1 MQTLTE
7 RQFPA
12 LMSFEPTPKPIQC
25 FGQPTFTEFPRGMLL
40 GHSLQNIGEAVVRA
54 TRPGRSLAVMAPTCA
69 QTDCPEPVV
78 AAAGRCDQHAVELA
92 AVLAMLDEMRHVP
105 GQTPD

>member
-1 MQTLTE
+1 
-7 RQFPA
+7 
-12 LMSFEPTPKPIQC
+12 
-25 FGQPTFTEFPRGMLL
+25 
-40 GHSLQNIGEAVVRA
+40 
-54 TRPGRSLAVMAPTCA
+54 MAPTCA